1 MELLIYY
8 QLFGIG
14 LSFGVA
20 GPCFLSCTPFFITY
34 LAGKQLKWRQ
44 GLIEA
49 LIFLS
54 GRLFA
59 YLVLGYLA
67 GLSTALLRQFGSS
80 SFILFLKPLG
90 GVIIISL
97 GILIL
102 FSREP
107 AYCGCKFLANKVFTF
122 GSLFILGF
130 IMGVSPCAPLLALL
144 FEITIIS
151 KTAFQGLLCAL
162 SFGLG
167 AFISG
172 FIVIAGLSGLI
183 SWFPAKVQKSS
194 LTLLVFRII
203 FASLLIL
210 MGLNL
215 ILSKTSRI
223 L

>member
-1 MELLIYY
+1 MEPLIYL

-14 LSFGVA
+14 LSFGVG

-34 LAGKQLKWRQ
+34 LAGKQLKWGQ

-67 GLSTALLRQFGSS
+67 GLSATLLKQFSGSS
-80 SFILFLKPLG
+80 SILFLKPLG
-90 GVIIISL
+90 GIIIITL
-97 GILIL
+97 GVLI
-102 FSREP
+102 FFIKEP
-107 AYCGCKFLANKVFTF
+107 PFCGQRFAAHKAFTF
-122 GSLFILGF
+122 GSLLILGF

-144 FEITIIS
+144 FEITAIS

-167 AFISG
+167 TFISG
-172 FIVIAGLSGLI
+172 FMVIAGLSGMI
-183 SWFPAKVQKSS
+183 TWFPEKVQKSS
-194 LTLLVFRII
+194 LILLISRII
-203 FASLLIL
+203 CALLLIL
-210 MGLNL
+210 LGLSL
-215 ILSKTSRI
+215 IL
-223 L
+223 

>member
-1 MELLIYY
+1 MEFLTYF

-14 LSFGVA
+14 LSFGFV
-20 GPCFLSCTPFFITY
+20 GPCSLSCTPFFITY
-34 LAGKQLKWRQ
+34 FSGKQIKWGR

-67 GLSTALLRQFGSS
+67 GLSATLFRQFGSL

-90 GVIIISL
+90 GVIIIIL
-97 GILIL
+97 GMLIL
-102 FSREP
+102 FAQGTAS
-107 AYCGCKFLANKVFTF
+107 CGCRFLENKGFTF

-130 IMGVSPCAPLLALL
+130 IMGICPCAPLLALL

-151 KTAFQGLLCAL
+151 KTALQGLLCAL

-167 AFISG
+167 TFISG
-172 FIVIAGLSGLI
+172 FMVIAGLSGIITWL
-183 SWFPAKVQKSS
+183 PVKVFKSS
-194 LTLLVFRII
+194 LSFLVFRII
-203 FASLLIL
+203 CALLLIL
-210 MGLNL
+210 LGLSL
-215 ILSKTSRI
+215 ALSKT
-223 L
+223 

>member
-1 MELLIYY
+1 MELIIYF

-20 GPCFLSCTPFFITY
+20 GPCFLSCAPFFIIY
-34 LAGKQLKWRQ
+34 LAGKQLKWGQ

-67 GLSTALLRQFGSS
+67 GLSATLLKQFGSL

-90 GVIIISL
+90 GVIIIIL

-102 FSREP
+102 FAREP
-107 AYCGCKFLANKVFTF
+107 AYCGCKFLANKAITF
-122 GSLFILGF
+122 GSLLILGF
-130 IMGVSPCAPLLALL
+130 IMGIFPCAPLLALL

-167 AFISG
+167 TFISG
-172 FIVIAGLSGLI
+172 FMVIAGLTGMI
-183 SWFPAKVQKSS
+183 TWFPAKIQKSS
-194 LTLLVFRII
+194 LILLTFRII
-203 FASLLIL
+203 CALLL
-210 MGLNL
+210 VLLGLRL
-215 ILSKTSRI
+215 VFSKT
-223 L
+223 